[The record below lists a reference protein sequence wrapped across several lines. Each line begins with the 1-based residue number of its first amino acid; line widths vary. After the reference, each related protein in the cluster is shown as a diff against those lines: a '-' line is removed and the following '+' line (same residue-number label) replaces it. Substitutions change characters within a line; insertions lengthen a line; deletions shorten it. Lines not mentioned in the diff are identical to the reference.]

1 MYYAVGFVDR
11 QYRLG
16 SDWMKCRGEGLV
28 ENNGFHIVLIARL
41 IGKGYYTSSAN

>member
-28 ENNGFHIVLIARL
+28 ENNGFHIVLIGL